1 MLGMKRKQEGDGVFM
16 RDPGK
21 LPPAGRQLLAQVGNE
36 PITSIEIVRT
46 PLSSFT
52 KGFLNVISLGQ
63 FEKISKKYYDEMFH
77 LSLWING
84 KYNLEKNEVVNF
96 SRKNPK
102 EAKSQSKPIN
112 QIPSEITLQQLI
124 DNTIK
129 RMGPQNFS
137 TYDAQNLN
145 CQNFLVNI
153 LDANNIGDSSDKSF
167 IVQDADKIFK
177 ELPEFSKVLGN
188 AATNLG
194 AIFNRLIK
202 GEGEENFHKM
212 PDGTIMPGR
221 IHGGMDEIV
230 EIADLPDA
238 RTWWNRYRSSEIGEV
253 EDEFIRESTDI
264 ENTIDNEI
272 YDEDEVLQEINNK
285 IRFQKQLL
293 NYRDTEED
301 LIPSIRKFLDRFEK
315 LRDKV
320 LKDKKKSDE
329 RDMKGSGS
337 IAHRSYMSSLMK

>member
-112 QIPSEITLQQLI
+112 QIPSGITLQQLI

-202 GEGEENFHKM
+202 GEGDPKSLKELSLEKIKEQIKM
-212 PDGTIMPGR
+212 IEADIDPNDAPKRFGISVGKYRRLKQKYPELLDAVSVAETGEMSGR
-221 IHGGMDEIV
+221 GCMCHGGPQTGDGFFSEV
-230 EIADLPDA
+230 YNDPALQGIAKVAYNTLGKPLVQNLA
-238 RTWWNRYRSSEIGEV
+238 NTAIKTYRMSQG
-253 EDEFIRESTDI
+253 
-264 ENTIDNEI
+264 
-272 YDEDEVLQEINNK
+272 
-285 IRFQKQLL
+285 
-293 NYRDTEED
+293 
-301 LIPSIRKFLDRFEK
+301 
-315 LRDKV
+315 
-320 LKDKKKSDE
+320 
-329 RDMKGSGS
+329 GS
-337 IAHRSYMSSLMK
+337 IAHRSYASSLMR

>member
-84 KYNLEKNEVVNF
+84 KYNLEKIEVVNF
-96 SRKNPK
+96 SRKSPK
-102 EAKSQSKPIN
+102 EAKSEVKPIN
-112 QIPSEITLQQLI
+112 QIPSGITLQQLI

-137 TYDAQNLN
+137 TYDAQKLN

-153 LDANNIGDSSDKSF
+153 LDANNIGDNSDRSF
-167 IVQDADKIFK
+167 IVQDAEKIFR
-177 ELPEFSKVLGN
+177 ELPEFAKVLGN

-202 GEGEENFHKM
+202 GEGEEDFHKM

-221 IHGGMDEIV
+221 IHGGADPKSLKELSLDIV
-230 EIADLPDA
+230 
-238 RTWWNRYRSSEIGEV
+238 R
-253 EDEFIRESTDI
+253 
-264 ENTIDNEI
+264 
-272 YDEDEVLQEINNK
+272 
-285 IRFQKQLL
+285 
-293 NYRDTEED
+293 
-301 LIPSIRKFLDRFEK
+301 EK
-315 LRDKV
+315 LRELETISNPEDAPRRFGISAGEYRRV
-320 LKDKKKSDE
+320 VRELRNAITIAESG
-329 RDMKGSGS
+329 MMGAGS
-337 IAHRSYMSSLMK
+337 IAHRSYASSLMK